1 MQHVNTKRLLSTMLC
16 AAMLAQPLLT
26 TAGAARWDRWD
37 WRSSQTYSEPAEEPA
52 ALSETN
58 DSVSLR
64 SGTAVIPASS
74 SLEEVKEILAEALI
88 DDPDIDALRLNWEYY
103 CQNTQTT
110 WGKTTPIDKKWGPI
124 EGSSTSKTLLG
135 VETTY
140 THPALADNAD
150 DDYQVRLAGDK
161 GNVVT
166 LTKKSVLD
174 SSIELLKGVSVAI
187 PYTDNGSID
196 FDALREA
203 LFDAVVVSTTPEG
216 LTVKNVTV
224 EYYATKSAGLVPEN
238 AYVPLEGKEATGTSW
253 GTYPPISAGEQTIRF
268 TYDGDGTYSKRLVE
282 TAVTLT
288 EREALDII
296 KPNNAPVGLTYKEDL
311 SVDYE
316 KLKQDIRAT
325 FTASVENVD
334 LSGAKLTYYA
344 TAKSGSVGDLGKN
357 WAPIAGGKVSG
368 LDYPTMGEGTHAVKL
383 EWDGNSQYQGFSVEG
398 TVVVSDRA
406 SAPYTLRDPIGSVKL
421 PLNADTS
428 VDYESLKGLLFDAIV
443 DSSDVLTAE
452 NVTMTY
458 YATAVTGSVGSLGEA
473 WMPLEGGTKELL
485 TYPGIPAGEKKVR
498 LYWPGNQKYVPTTI
512 EATVTITDREQ
523 VQFNLKDVPYEV
535 GMQFNAEQSYDYE
548 KTAKAIYDA
557 VVASTT
563 PAIDY
568 SNVKIEYTTTID
580 LAGVNFQPLNYQGDT
595 GLLDF
600 KDGTWRIRISCG
612 ESLDYRGNSVTV
624 TVTTTDNRPAGVVA
638 LKEGASFTYSMDSAA
653 MERAIFENVI
663 DWENSTL
670 PAGVDISSFEILYK
684 AQMDVLDDSVD
695 ADKLGGL
702 ISQIPGL
709 GNIGGSIGDIAGGL
723 SDSTKRFMPIAGGSY
738 LGIPYAPMGAG
749 EHQVQVTFKGSADY
763 KPSDA
768 AEGTVTVNKANVKVK
783 VHSDNIRADEPL
795 PEGFITTDPADKFE
809 FYTIYAGATSNVSL
823 GLYLDLPDKYDNNKL
838 IKIIDPVVGK
848 IAGRSFSKMLQDGVT
863 LGELRA
869 LLVNTEFIDLL
880 EKLGVDTGAFGQI
893 IKVVSALPSITD
905 GVRIGFGIPGRA
917 GLYTVTVITD
927 NKNYNTGV
935 GVGAL
940 LVRMHLSGVKLTWNQ
955 ELGSK
960 ISAADAKTFDFGAT
974 LSKDGDPTIDQS
986 SVHYLYS
993 GFTSKWR
1000 PYSSTIK
1007 APTEPGRYS
1016 MTVVTLGGNYQAA
1029 PITRTFQ
1036 ITK

>member
-26 TAGAARWDRWD
+26 TAGAARWSNRWDRW
-37 WRSSQTYSEPAEEPA
+37 SSQTYSEPAEEPA

-58 DSVSLR
+58 DSVSLHN
-64 SGTAVIPASS
+64 GTAVIPASS
-74 SLEEVKEILAEALI
+74 SPEEVKEILAEALI

-124 EGSSTSKTLLG
+124 EGSSTSKTSLG
-135 VETTY
+135 VKTTY

-150 DDYQVRLAGDK
+150 DDYRVSLAGDT
-161 GNVVT
+161 GNGVT
-166 LTKKSVLD
+166 LTKKSALD
-174 SSIELLKGVSVAI
+174 SSIELREGASVAI
-187 PYTDNGSID
+187 PYTDNSSID
-196 FDALREA
+196 FDALRKA

-216 LTVKNVTV
+216 LTVKDVTV
-224 EYYATKSAGLVPEN
+224 KYYATCQYIASKQDWA
-238 AYVPLEGKEATGTSW
+238 PLGGGWVGAFE
-253 GTYPPISAGEQTIRF
+253 YPPIATGENWKIRF
-268 TYDGDGTYSKRLVE
+268 TYDGDETYSKKSE
-282 TAVTLT
+282 EITVTLT
-288 EREALDII
+288 EREALDITE
-296 KPNNAPVGLTYKEDL
+296 PENAPVGLTYKEDL

-316 KLKQDIRAT
+316 RLEQDILAA
-325 FTASVENVD
+325 FTVDVEGVD
-334 LSGAKLTYYA
+334 LPGAELTYNA
-344 TAKSGSVGDLGKN
+344 ARIG
-357 WAPIAGGKVSG
+357 IADVWVPLTGNKA
-368 LDYPTMGEGTHAVKL
+368 YPAMGAGTHEVKL

-473 WMPLEGGTKELL
+473 WMPLEGGTKDKL
-485 TYPGIPAGEKKVR
+485 TYPGIPAGEQKVR
-498 LYWPGNQKYVPTTI
+498 LYWPGNQKYAPTTI
-512 EATVTITDREQ
+512 EAMVTITDREQ
-523 VQFNLKDVPYEV
+523 VQFNLKDAPYEV
-535 GMQFNAEQSYDYE
+535 GMQFNAEQGYDYE

-600 KDGTWRIRISCG
+600 KDGTWKIRISCG

-695 ADKLGGL
+695 ADRLGGL
-702 ISQIPGL
+702 IGKLPGFE
-709 GNIGGSIGDIAGGL
+709 NIGGSIGDIAGGL

-838 IKIIDPVVGK
+838 IKIIDPVVEK

-1000 PYSSTIK
+1000 PYSSTTK